1 MKTLRIL
8 LAPALW
14 LALALPSM
22 AAPVSLAEISRYLN
36 SITSAS
42 TEFTQ
47 QNADGSSSAGR
58 LLMHRPG
65 RMRFEYA
72 GDDTLVLASGG
83 QVAIFDAK
91 SNLPPE
97 QYPLS
102 RTPLNL
108 ILARNV
114 DLTRAQMVV
123 GHGETQGMTTVT
135 AQDPEHPEI
144 GTITLYFSPAPLR
157 LEQWVVTDET
167 GGQTLVRLGALQ
179 PGEFPPSTFSIDSEM
194 GRRD

>member
-14 LALALPSM
+14 LALALPSF
-22 AAPVSLAEISRYLN
+22 AAPVSLAAISRYLD
-36 SITSAS
+36 SITSAE

-47 QNADGSSSAGR
+47 QNADGSTSTGR
-58 LLMHRPG
+58 LLIHRPG
-65 RMRFEYA
+65 RMRFEYS

-91 SNLPPE
+91 SNQPPE
-97 QYPLS
+97 QYPLA

-114 DLTRAQMVV
+114 DLTRARMVV
-123 GHGETQGMTTVT
+123 AHGESNGMTTVT

-144 GTITLYFSPAPLR
+144 GTITLFFSPSPLK

-167 GGQTLVRLGALQ
+167 GAQTLVRLGPLR
-179 PGEFPPSTFSIDSEM
+179 PGDFPPSTFSIDFET
-194 GRRD
+194 RRR

>member
-36 SITSAS
+36 SIQSAQ

-47 QNADGSSSAGR
+47 QNADGSTSAGR
-58 LLMHRPG
+58 LLIKRPG
-65 RMRFEYA
+65 RMRFEYT
-72 GDDTLVLASGG
+72 GDNTLVLASGG
-83 QVAIFDAK
+83 QVAIFDSR

-114 DLTRAQMVV
+114 DLTRAKMVV
-123 GHGETQGMTTVT
+123 GHGEVNGMTTVT
-135 AQDPEHPEI
+135 AQDPARPEV
-144 GTITLYFSPAPLR
+144 GTITLYFSPSPLR

-167 GGQTLVRLGALQ
+167 GSQTLVRLGALQ
-179 PGEFPPSTFSIDSEM
+179 PGEFPPSTFLIDSEM
-194 GRRD
+194 GRRK

>member
-14 LALALPSM
+14 LALALPSF
-22 AAPVSLAEISRYLN
+22 AAPVSLAAISRYLD
-36 SITSAS
+36 SITSAE

-47 QNADGSSSAGR
+47 RNADGSTSTGR
-58 LLMHRPG
+58 LLIHRPG
-65 RMRFEYA
+65 RMRFEYS

-91 SNLPPE
+91 SNQPPE
-97 QYPLS
+97 QYPLA

-114 DLTRAQMVV
+114 DLTRARMVV
-123 GHGETQGMTTVT
+123 AHGESNGMTTVT

-144 GTITLYFSPAPLR
+144 GTITLFFSPSPLK

-167 GGQTLVRLGALQ
+167 GAQTLVRLGPLR
-179 PGEFPPSTFSIDSEM
+179 PGDFPPSTFSIDFET
-194 GRRD
+194 RRR

>member
-14 LALALPSM
+14 LALALPSL

-36 SITSAS
+36 SLTSAS

-58 LLMHRPG
+58 LLIHRPG

-91 SNLPPE
+91 SNQPPE

-135 AQDPEHPEI
+135 AQDPERPEI
-144 GTITLYFSPAPLR
+144 GTITLFFSPSPLR

-167 GGQTLVRLGALQ
+167 GGQTLVRLGGLQ
-179 PGEFPPSTFSIDSEM
+179 PGEFPPSTFSIDFET
-194 GRRD
+194 GRR

>member
-36 SITSAS
+36 SIQSAQ

-47 QNADGSSSAGR
+47 QNADGSTSAGR
-58 LLMHRPG
+58 LLIKRPG
-65 RMRFEYA
+65 RMRFEYT
-72 GDDTLVLASGG
+72 GDNTLVLASGG
-83 QVAIFDAK
+83 QVAIFDSR

-114 DLTRAQMVV
+114 DLTRAKMVV
-123 GHGETQGMTTVT
+123 GHGEVNGMTTVT
-135 AQDPEHPEI
+135 AQDPARPEV
-144 GTITLYFSPAPLR
+144 GTITLYFSPSPLR

-167 GGQTLVRLGALQ
+167 GAQTLVRLGALQ
-179 PGEFPPSTFSIDSEM
+179 PGEFPPSTFLIDSEM
-194 GRRD
+194 GRRK

>member
-14 LALALPSM
+14 LALALPSL
-22 AAPVSLAEISRYLN
+22 AAPISLAEISRYLN
-36 SITSAS
+36 SIQSAA

-47 QNADGSSSAGR
+47 QNADGSTSAGR
-58 LLMHRPG
+58 LLIQRPG
-65 RMRFEYA
+65 RMRFEYS

-91 SNLPPE
+91 SNQPPE

-114 DLTRAQMVV
+114 DLTRARMVV
-123 GHGETQGMTTVT
+123 GHGESNGMTTVT
-135 AQDPEHPEI
+135 AQDPERPEI
-144 GTITLYFSPAPLR
+144 GTITLFFSPSPMR

-179 PGEFPPSTFSIDSEM
+179 QGNFPPSTFSIDFET
-194 GRRD
+194 RRR